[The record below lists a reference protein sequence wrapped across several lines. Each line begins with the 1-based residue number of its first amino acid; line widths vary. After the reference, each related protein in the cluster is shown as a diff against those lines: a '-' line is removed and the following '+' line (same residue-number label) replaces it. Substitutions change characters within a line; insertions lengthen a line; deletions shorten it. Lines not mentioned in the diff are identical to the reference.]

1 MDAKSIRLLAEA
13 WQEVTEKKKRLD
25 PVDKDELKGKHVD
38 RDDKDIDNDGDV
50 DSSDQYLHKK
60 RKAISKSMDES
71 EDEMTPCDKCDGST
85 DNHDPDC
92 PHAESSEKKKA
103 AQETKEDLDAKEV
116 GKALSHDCA
125 KHVASESWGYGECIS
140 GQHTIAES
148 ADGEGVVT
156 HYDVMFEHGIE
167 MDVPVENLTVL
178 VSEKHLHAAKTKK
191 EEVEEVEEVKKGL
204 YHNINM
210 KKKRGEKPNPPGHP
224 DRPSADDFKKA
235 AKTAK
240 ESVDL
245 EEAKSKG
252 FIGQS
257 DGSSW
262 AVNISSIKGGNQPR
276 NMGWQMDN
284 NRIITDFKKD
294 AKKTRV
300 GAKGKATIPAVKK
313 ELKLLGATEYFAKWK
328 SDSSSYKDDSVEIWY
343 KSSAMESVEE
353 GTVAELNQEVETNY
367 VGKGK
372 SMYDAIQQVWEAAA
386 QAKQGVAG
394 KHQEKQKGD
403 PQRHGQSQQMIADN
417 DYDSPEVAA
426 DFKVGTDDVSKAG
439 RVVSKQ
445 SPARG
450 GADQLNVGDKKPV
463 KGAK

>member
-1 MDAKSIRLLAEA
+1 MDAKSIKLLAEA

-71 EDEMTPCDKCDGST
+71 EEEMTPCDKCDGST
-85 DNHDPDC
+85 DNHDADC

-240 ESVDL
+240 ESV
-245 EEAKSKG
+245 
-252 FIGQS
+252 
-257 DGSSW
+257 
-262 AVNISSIKGGNQPR
+262 
-276 NMGWQMDN
+276 
-284 NRIITDFKKD
+284 
-294 AKKTRV
+294 
-300 GAKGKATIPAVKK
+300 
-313 ELKLLGATEYFAKWK
+313 
-328 SDSSSYKDDSVEIWY
+328 
-343 KSSAMESVEE
+343 EE

>member
-1 MDAKSIRLLAEA
+1 MDAKTLKAIAEA
-13 WQEVTEKKKRLD
+13 WQEVTEKKAKLD
-25 PVDKDELKGKHVD
+25 PVDKDELKGKHDD

-50 DSSDQYLHKK
+50 DSSDQFLHKK
-60 RKAISKSMDES
+60 RKAIGKAMKNDKSADDLGEAKIPADQLVKLRKEYGKIDKINPTGPAYKKMKALIKSMDKDQLRGMALAKIKWLSQTAAS
-71 EDEMTPCDKCDGST
+71 ELRYTHNIKMKANEYMPEGTDEMTPCPKCDGSM

-92 PHAESSEKKKA
+92 PHAEASEKKKA

-125 KHVASESWGYGECIS
+125 KHVASESWGYGETIA
-140 GQHTIAES
+140 GQHTIVES

-167 MDVPVENLTVL
+167 MDVPVENLAVL
-178 VSEKHLHAAKTKK
+178 VSEKHLHAAKTKLKASCNK
-191 EEVEEVEEVKKGL
+191 EETEVEE
-204 YHNINM
+204 
-210 KKKRGEKPNPPGHP
+210 
-224 DRPSADDFKKA
+224 A

-240 ESVDL
+240 
-245 EEAKSKG
+245 
-252 FIGQS
+252 
-257 DGSSW
+257 
-262 AVNISSIKGGNQPR
+262 
-276 NMGWQMDN
+276 
-284 NRIITDFKKD
+284 
-294 AKKTRV
+294 
-300 GAKGKATIPAVKK
+300 
-313 ELKLLGATEYFAKWK
+313 
-328 SDSSSYKDDSVEIWY
+328 
-343 KSSAMESVEE
+343 ESVEE
-353 GTVAELNQEVETNY
+353 GTVAELNQEVETSY

-386 QAKQGVAG
+386 QAKQGIAG

-403 PQRHGQSQQMIADN
+403 PQRHGQSQQMIADT
-417 DYDSPEVAA
+417 DYDNPEVAA

-439 RVVSKQ
+439 RVVTKQ